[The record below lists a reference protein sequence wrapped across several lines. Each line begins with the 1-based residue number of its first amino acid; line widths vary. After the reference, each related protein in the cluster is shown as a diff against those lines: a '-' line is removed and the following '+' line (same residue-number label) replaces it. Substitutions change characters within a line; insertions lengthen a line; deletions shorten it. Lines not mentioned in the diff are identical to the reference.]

1 MRSAPLEEILISG
14 AVVKS
19 RISRIPII
27 LLSVFSFLLPLAA
40 KQLSARPVADWIAS
54 GVIYEI
60 NPRTF
65 SAAGNFRGIEPK
77 LDDLKDLGVTIL
89 WLMPIHPV
97 GQLKKKG
104 TIGSAYAVQDYYG
117 INPAYGTK
125 DDLKHLVAE
134 THKRGLK
141 IIIDIVA
148 NHTAWD
154 SVLMKHP
161 EFYKKDA
168 NGNVISPVP
177 DWADV
182 AGLNYANAELRN
194 YMIEMLKYWL
204 REFDLDGF
212 RCDVAGDVPTDF
224 WESARAELTKIKPDI
239 VMIAEANKPE
249 LLLKAFEL
257 DYAWPFHTTLTNVFE
272 FGAPATALI
281 DTWKSDRARYPKGAL
296 EMRFSDNHDEK
307 RAIVRFGERGAL
319 AASALVFT
327 MDGVPMLYNGMEVGD
342 TSESG
347 APALFENLQVFWPI
361 AERRPEFLPF
371 YKALIALRKAHPALQ
386 QGDTEWI
393 ANAESSRVLTFFR
406 RSGAEE
412 YLVAINVSNR
422 PFAGVVAAPSGQYE
436 DQTPVVGDR
445 KPTAATLPAL
455 ALEAWEFRIWK
466 RLH

>member
-1 MRSAPLEEILISG
+1 MANVYHCAFVLSEAKDLLLADATQQASSTTGPNLSIPPTRLALSPLAMPKVLSN
-14 AVVKS
+14 AQSNSYHAQCSS
-19 RISRIPII
+19 RENSHFGGGCGHPN
-27 LLSVFSFLLPLAA
+27 LAHSDHLFLVFSLLLPRAA
-40 KQLSARPVADWIAS
+40 EQRAARPVADWVAS

-65 SAAGNFRGIEPK
+65 SATGNFRGIEPK

-347 APALFENLQVFWPI
+347 APALFENLQVSGH
-361 AERRPEFLPF
+361 RR
-371 YKALIALRKAHPALQ
+371 
-386 QGDTEWI
+386 T
-393 ANAESSRVLTFFR
+393 
-406 RSGAEE
+406 
-412 YLVAINVSNR
+412 
-422 PFAGVVAAPSGQYE
+422 
-436 DQTPVVGDR
+436 
-445 KPTAATLPAL
+445 
-455 ALEAWEFRIWK
+455 
-466 RLH
+466 